1 MSDATQPAALSSYA
15 HETVLLEETVAAIA
29 PHSAGLYVDATVGGG
44 GHTERLLALSSPAG
58 RVFGLDRDEHALA
71 AARAR
76 LAPYGARVELVH
88 ARFGELRAVLEERG
102 VTRVDGVVADLG
114 VSSPQLD
121 DASRGFS
128 FTRGG
133 PLDMRMDDTRGET
146 AVELIARLDESELAD
161 ILFKYGEER
170 RSRPI
175 ARSIKRAEAEGQL
188 QTTDDLRRA
197 VVRVLGPRKQGSSDP
212 ATRTFQA
219 LRIAVN
225 DELGELEAL
234 LATLPDLLAD
244 GGVAA
249 LISFHSLEDR
259 IIKHGFRDDVRFEP
273 LTKKPVLVSD
283 EECARNPRSRSAK
296 LRAARRISRAQERE
310 RAGVAP

>member
-1 MSDATQPAALSSYA
+1 MSAATPVAAQASAYA
-15 HETVLLEETVAAIA
+15 HETVLLEETVAALA
-29 PHSAGLYVDATVGGG
+29 PRSGGLYVDATVGGG
-44 GHTERLLALSSPAG
+44 GHIERLLALSAPLG
-58 RVFGLDRDEHALA
+58 RVVGLDRDERALA
-71 AARAR
+71 ATRAR
-76 LAPYGARVELVH
+76 LSPFGDRVELVH

-102 VTRVDGVVADLG
+102 VTRVDGVIADLG

-121 DASRGFS
+121 DATRGFS

-133 PLDMRMDDTRGET
+133 PLDMRMDGSSGET
-146 AVELIARLDESELAD
+146 AAELVARLDENELAD
-161 ILFKYGEER
+161 VLFKYGEER

-188 QTTDDLRRA
+188 ATTDDLRRA
-197 VVRVLGPRKQGSSDP
+197 VVRVLGPRKQGASDP

-234 LATLPDLLAD
+234 LAALPLVLAD
-244 GGVAA
+244 GGVAS

-259 IIKHGFRDDVRFEP
+259 LIKHTFRGDARFEP
-273 LTKKPVLVSD
+273 LTKRPVVAGDAES
-283 EECARNPRSRSAK
+283 ARNPRARSAK
-296 LRAARRISRAQERE
+296 LRAARRVSRAEERE
-310 RAGVAP
+310 LGGAS

>member
-1 MSDATQPAALSSYA
+1 VSEAQPAAAPASPFV
-15 HETVLLEETVAAIA
+15 HETVLLEETVAALA
-29 PHSAGLYVDATVGGG
+29 PRSGGLYVDATVGGG
-44 GHTERLLALSSPAG
+44 GHTERLLALSSPDG
-58 RVFGLDRDEHALA
+58 RVVGLDRDERALA
-71 AARAR
+71 AARDR
-76 LAPYGARVELVH
+76 LAAYGARLELVH

-102 VTRVDGVVADLG
+102 VTRVDGVIADLG

-121 DASRGFS
+121 DATRGFS

-133 PLDMRMDDTRGET
+133 PLDMRMDGSSGET
-146 AVELIARLDESELAD
+146 AAECIARLDESELAD

-188 QTTDDLRRA
+188 RTTDDLRRA

-225 DELGELEAL
+225 DELGELESL
-234 LATLPDLLAD
+234 LATLPELLAD
-244 GGVAA
+244 GGVAS

-259 IIKHGFRDDVRFEP
+259 LIKHAFRDDARLEP
-273 LTKKPVLVSD
+273 LTKRPVVAGDD
-283 EECARNPRSRSAK
+283 ESARNPRARSAK
-296 LRAARRISRAQERE
+296 LRAARRRARADE
-310 RAGVAP
+310 RAHGGAP